1 MITMV
6 SLFVISDGVNMA
18 GKVTNENGDPVKDA
32 MVAIYHGKPRMESQ
46 STSPRFYR
54 DCAKY
59 VFTDENGNF
68 QIEDLDPTYLYQL
81 SVYASNQRTYRSK
94 PIDPNDNPVEIR
106 LEPIPKGLPNDRRLV
121 AVVVGEDGAPVKGA
135 IAVATWGRTA
145 ESSFGGAMDGID
157 TATTDADGRFVMTC
171 NQPFLEIRAS
181 VWAPGFAK
189 HYTQTMKLDGQEKKI
204 LLSKGSSIEGR
215 LIIGG
220 NPVAHKPIAI
230 SPRIGMSSSTQ
241 IKTDENGRFRF
252 YGLQANKQ
260 YVLFTPC
267 DWKQLAESITKQDT
281 DSFVLKSRTITTNG
295 SGETIQ
301 LGDLP
306 LEPGH
311 TVRGQIILPNDS
323 ADFANL
329 KVVLRRDPAWDWI
342 DVPINAD
349 GKFELASV
357 PSEVY
362 TVSVRSAKYEIDG
375 PNLKY
380 QVLGPSSFG
389 IRLKSENADT
399 SIAIPLRHVTE

>member
-18 GKVTNENGDPVKDA
+18 GKVTNENGDPVKEA
-32 MVAIYHGKPRMESQ
+32 MVGIYFGKPRQESQ
-46 STSPRFYR
+46 STSPRFFR

-59 VFTDENGNF
+59 VFTDENGIF
-68 QIEDLDPTYLYQL
+68 QIEDLDPSYLYQL

-94 PIDPNDNPVEIR
+94 PIDPNDGPVEIR
-106 LEPIPKGLPNDRRLV
+106 LEPIPKGLPNDRMLV
-121 AVVVGEDGAPVKGA
+121 ACVVGEDGAPVKGA

-157 TATTDADGRFVMTC
+157 TATTDTDGRFVMTS

-189 HYTQTMKLDGQEKKI
+189 HYTQAMKLDGQEKKI

-215 LIIGG
+215 LLIDG

-241 IKTDENGRFRF
+241 TNTDENGRFRF

-267 DWKQLAESITKQDT
+267 DWSQLAESITKEET

-295 SGETIQ
+295 SGETTQ

-311 TVRGQIILPNDS
+311 TVRGQMILPNDS
-323 ADFANL
+323 TDFANI

-342 DVPINAD
+342 DVPVTAD
-349 GKFELASV
+349 GKFEIASV

-375 PNLKY
+375 SNLKY

-389 IRLKSENADT
+389 IRLKSENAAT